1 MKEKIMAEKVDRY
14 GSDVFGKIGSRIKE
28 EAEKEKK
35 LKYPYDEEDLRK
47 WKDKKL
53 KKELIKLRATLNK
66 RQDVESEEY
75 DMLTTELAKL
85 QKEADRRRGE
95 KKGK

>member
-1 MKEKIMAEKVDRY
+1 MAEKVDRY

-28 EAEKEKK
+28 EVEKEKK

>member
-1 MKEKIMAEKVDRY
+1 MAEKVDRY

-53 KKELIKLRATLNK
+53 KKN
-66 RQDVESEEY
+66 
-75 DMLTTELAKL
+75 
-85 QKEADRRRGE
+85 
-95 KKGK
+95 